1 MFMPMGERFPDHL
14 TLLRL
19 AGGPPG
25 VVLPSL
31 TVDDIKTPLSK
42 DVVVSSAPDMSAAS
56 IAAGIV
62 LSVIIVL
69 TVAGNVLVFM
79 AVISNRKLRH
89 VSNYFIVSLSVADIL
104 VAILV
109 MIPATL
115 NETLLEWVLGVP
127 MCSIWASCDVMLCS
141 ASILNVCLISLDR
154 YMAIMTPLR
163 YNTLMTHKRALLL
176 IAAAWMIAMFT
187 SFVPIQNG
195 WHNVDVPSLVNLTL
209 FSERPQ
215 CLFIVSFPYAITA
228 STVTVLLP
236 IIIAFVLYYRV
247 SKEAQR
253 QAFFVGTLIAPSR
266 LLLGKDMSA
275 KTIREPYT
283 TKATVTLGVIVGAYV
298 FTWTPFLVVNITDS
312 FCRCIPPKLFIGFV
326 WLGYC
331 NSLINPIIYPL
342 FMRDF
347 RKVYIRLFQEFSAK
361 LRFWKKSSK
370 VDDNSL

>member
-1 MFMPMGERFPDHL
+1 
-14 TLLRL
+14 
-19 AGGPPG
+19 
-25 VVLPSL
+25 
-31 TVDDIKTPLSK
+31 
-42 DVVVSSAPDMSAAS
+42 MSAGQ
-56 IAAGIV
+56 IAAGLV

-69 TVAGNVLVFM
+69 TVAGNVLVFL
-79 AVISNRKLRH
+79 AVISHRKLRY

-115 NETLLEWVLGVP
+115 NETLLQWVLGVT

-176 IAAAWMIAMFT
+176 IAAVWMIAILT

-209 FSERPQ
+209 FSEQPQ
-215 CLFIVSFPYAITA
+215 CLFIVSFPYAITV

-275 KTIREPYT
+275 KSMREPYT

-298 FTWTPFLVVNITDS
+298 FTWTPFLVVNLTDS

-347 RKVYIRLFQEFSAK
+347 RKVYVRLFHGCCAK
-361 LRFWKKSSK
+361 LRFWKNSSK
-370 VDDNSL
+370 VDANSL